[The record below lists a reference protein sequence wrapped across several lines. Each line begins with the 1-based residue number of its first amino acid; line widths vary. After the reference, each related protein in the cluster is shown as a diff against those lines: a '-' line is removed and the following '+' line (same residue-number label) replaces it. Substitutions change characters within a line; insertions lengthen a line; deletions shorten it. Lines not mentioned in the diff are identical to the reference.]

1 MSEDNVFGADS
12 PAQRGSYHI
21 DKYLFGGDKVRQAC
35 WIKDA
40 TEFGQMFDGKRWW
53 DMYSVP
59 VAAYVEHVGTVQVP
73 SNGEDART
81 FEVTHGFTRS
91 FSRTTEVSG
100 GVQLEFKGVGVSSE
114 VRVSFQA
121 AQSWNDSTTQKHTR
135 KLVGPGVFYAYQVH
149 ILYAHCVMGAS
160 EIDYYFEH
168 NKVLP
173 ILDADAQVM
182 REDLIYL
189 SSVATDT
196 LVTVLEEASV
206 DPLGWDELQKKV
218 LFEHYSSRKNAG
230 CWRFDFSVN
239 ERYPRG

>member
-1 MSEDNVFGADS
+1 
-12 PAQRGSYHI
+12 
-21 DKYLFGGDKVRQAC
+21 
-35 WIKDA
+35 
-40 TEFGQMFDGKRWW
+40 
-53 DMYSVP
+53 
-59 VAAYVEHVGTVQVP
+59 
-73 SNGEDART
+73 
-81 FEVTHGFTRS
+81 
-91 FSRTTEVSG
+91 
-100 GVQLEFKGVGVSSE
+100 
-114 VRVSFQA
+114 
-121 AQSWNDSTTQKHTR
+121 
-135 KLVGPGVFYAYQVH
+135 
-149 ILYAHCVMGAS
+149 MGAS

-173 ILDADAQVM
+173 ILDANAQVM